1 MPPIPPHTSTPSS
14 NFQCRKG
21 CYLHRQPTYTAKRD
35 APPCRGVLGYGAE
48 ALLARVARPSWPRG
62 AGPAGCA
69 TWPSPQSRE
78 EGLSAC
84 AACATCSTCSLLRL
98 LMLMV
103 SCAVMRGA
111 DAPWAS
117 TAAELVQ
124 ARCPAASPRHSPMH
138 LSRVRACLLGGALF
152 AQLTFR
158 ILAMMGSEAS
168 WGSWESV
175 AFDATWGSAAGGWTA
190 CERTS
195 WR

>member
-1 MPPIPPHTSTPSS
+1 MLP
-14 NFQCRKG
+14 
-21 CYLHRQPTYTAKRD
+21 LHRQPTAGAGYPYSCKQPTYTAKRGG
-35 APPCRGVLGYGAE
+35 PPCRGVLGYGAE

-69 TWPSPQSRE
+69 TWPSPQSHE

-103 SCAVMRGA
+103 SCAVQMRHG
-111 DAPWAS
+111 
-117 TAAELVQ
+117 Q
-124 ARCPAASPRHSPMH
+124 ARQLSLCRHAAASPRHSHMH
-138 LSRVRACLLGGALF
+138 LRRVRACLLGGALF
-152 AQLTFR
+152 AQLTFL

-175 AFDATWGSAAGGWTA
+175 AFDTTWGSAAGG
-190 CERTS
+190 
-195 WR
+195 